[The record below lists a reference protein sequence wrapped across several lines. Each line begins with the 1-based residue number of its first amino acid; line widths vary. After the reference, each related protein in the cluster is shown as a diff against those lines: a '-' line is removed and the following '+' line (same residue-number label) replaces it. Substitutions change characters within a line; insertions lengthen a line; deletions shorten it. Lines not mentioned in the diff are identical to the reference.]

1 VSETQREGTE
11 TGGRRVFLL
20 LSVFVVAAAG
30 LIGTFVGANSAERG
44 AEVVVFGIVTLPTTS
59 VAVAVYAALLA
70 AVVLA
75 LLFGAVEAAS
85 RLEGS

>member
-1 VSETQREGTE
+1 MSETPTDGRG

-20 LSVFVVAAAG
+20 VAGFIVTSAG
-30 LIGTFVGANSAERG
+30 VIGSFVGANSAERG
-44 AEVVVFGIVTLPTTS
+44 AEVVVLGAVTLPTTPA
-59 VAVAVYAALLA
+59 AVALYAAFLA

-85 RLEGS
+85 RVEEA